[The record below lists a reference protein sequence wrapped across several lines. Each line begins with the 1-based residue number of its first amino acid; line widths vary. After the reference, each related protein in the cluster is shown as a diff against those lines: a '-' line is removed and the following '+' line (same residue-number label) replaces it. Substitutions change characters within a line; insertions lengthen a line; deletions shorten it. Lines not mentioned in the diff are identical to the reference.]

1 MKVTIEHYENKIT
14 HEVPYE
20 DVSIDKMLEIIEGLL
35 FASGYRFNGSLEI
48 VEEWKENNECN

>member
-1 MKVTIEHYENKIT
+1 MKITIEHYENKIT

-35 FASGYRFNGSLEI
+35 IATGYRFDGSLEI
-48 VEEWKENNECN
+48 VNNECN

>member
-1 MKVTIEHYENKIT
+1 MKITIEHYENKIT

-35 FASGYRFNGSLEI
+35 IATGYRFDGSLEI

>member
-1 MKVTIEHYENKIT
+1 MKITIEHYENKIT

-35 FASGYRFNGSLEI
+35 IATGYRFNGSLEI

>member
-14 HEVPYE
+14 HEVTYE

-35 FASGYRFNGSLEI
+35 IATGYRFNGSLEI

>member
-1 MKVTIEHYENKIT
+1 MKITIEHYENKIT

-35 FASGYRFNGSLEI
+35 IATGYRFNGTLEI
-48 VEEWKENNECN
+48 VEEWKQNNECN